1 MAGMSLLEDRAALEA
16 GGNRR
21 DRAIGRSI
29 GAGAIA
35 VIGGGV
41 GTAFTG
47 FMDAFKTTADYT
59 DEVAGV
65 ADEIGG
71 LGAFRNNAQDKAIFW
86 ADYNRQKAGIADYN
100 NDVLQFNATQVAID
114 RETAALNEF
123 FANSRTAQQRE
134 NARMMAYQTGQ
145 EELQATA
152 IAEARTQRNE
162 DLENLRVARENQAKR
177 RLNSYLNGA
186 PQPSTPFEA
195 GPPPE
200 VEFVAPDPSGFA
212 DPTDETRQQSFKI
225 LVGLGVLG
233 AVLLT

>member
-1 MAGMSLLEDRAALEA
+1 MSLLEDRAALEA

-35 VIGGGV
+35 ALGGGV

-47 FMDAFKTTADYT
+47 IMDAFKTTADYT
-59 DEVAGV
+59 GEVAGV
-65 ADEIGG
+65 ADEMGG
-71 LGAFRNNAQDKAIFW
+71 LGAFRNSQADRAIFW
-86 ADYNRQKAGIADYN
+86 ADYNRQQTGIAEYN
-100 NDVLQFNATQVAID
+100 RDVLQFNATQVSID
-114 RETAALNEF
+114 QETAALNEF
-123 FANSRTAQQRE
+123 FAAQRQAQQRE
-134 NARMMAYQTGQ
+134 NSRMLSYQAGQ
-145 EELQATA
+145 EELQAMA
-152 IAEARTQRNE
+152 IADARAQRNE

-186 PQPSTPFEA
+186 PQPSTPLDAPE
-195 GPPPE
+195 PPE
-200 VEFVAPDPSGFA
+200 PEFVLGEASGFA